1 MTKFSLPKASDKG
14 TRSSIRIPRPMLEKI
29 DQAMAQSNYNKKQ
42 RSRWI
47 EDITHKFLLRSDAAN
62 LIAEEFIVP
71 GSTEAIPV
79 TLSAE
84 LDEKINQVLEQVI
97 QEEGLRKDRSAL
109 LRTAIT
115 QHLMAL
121 AGMQLSPKE
130 TRNQQLGLPSGEDAL
145 SPASSE
151 EQGRGDQR

>member
-1 MTKFSLPKASDKG
+1 
-14 TRSSIRIPRPMLEKI
+14 MLERI
-29 DQAMAQSNYNKKQ
+29 DQAMATGNYNKKQ

-47 EDITHKFLLRSDAAN
+47 EDITHTFLQRSDAPN

-84 LDEKINQVLEQVI
+84 LDEKINQVLEQVVR
-97 QEEGLRKDRSAL
+97 EEGVRKDRSAL

-115 QHLMAL
+115 QHLLAL
-121 AGMQLSPKE
+121 AGRQLSPKE
-130 TRNQQLGLPSGEDAL
+130 TRQRWLENSNEQTFDSPSEGE
-145 SPASSE
+145 
-151 EQGRGDQR
+151 GREVAE

>member
-1 MTKFSLPKASDKG
+1 
-14 TRSSIRIPRPMLEKI
+14 MLEKI
-29 DQAMAQSNYNKKQ
+29 DLAMANSDYNKKQ

-47 EDITHKFLLRSDAAN
+47 EDITHHFLQRSDAAN

-79 TLSAE
+79 TLSHE
-84 LDEKINQVLEQVI
+84 LDKDINRVLEQVI
-97 QEEGLRKDRSAL
+97 AEEGVRKDRSAL

-115 QHLMAL
+115 QHLLSL

-130 TRNQQLGLPSGEDAL
+130 TRNARIALAL
-145 SPASSE
+145 SNAPPDDEA
-151 EQGRGDQR
+151 GRELIQ